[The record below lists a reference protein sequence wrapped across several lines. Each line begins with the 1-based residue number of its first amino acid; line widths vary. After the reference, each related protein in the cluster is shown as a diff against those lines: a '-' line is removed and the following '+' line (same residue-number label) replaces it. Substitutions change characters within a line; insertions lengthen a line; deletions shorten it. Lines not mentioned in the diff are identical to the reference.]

1 MRFDLP
7 TPEQIL
13 EELADKTATHIE
25 RLSPVAF
32 DNAFEELV
40 AYHRFLFALSASHGT
55 DQSAISFTEVSGGK
69 VFFPHEVWIRQ
80 YRRLYERAA
89 SCMPEDDHF
98 IRSLAY
104 TPIHLLPP
112 RTDAFLPVSVV
123 SAILDL
129 GPMMIHRLE
138 AWITKRTVIETE
150 KNEAAQ
156 PRLALAG
163 SDAKA
168 YANVLPKIMGAWE
181 RVLEHI
187 SLKYVWPDTNEQ
199 TERERWSLYQA
210 SWPLLWRH
218 LTNTAY
224 CLAITAWNEDERGT
238 RMFCEALVR
247 WPLNFEHKIF
257 NESEFQHQ
265 WLLYPTIFHL
275 DWTDASE
282 IASSLANE
290 YEPRPSPNQIFAN
303 AIRAAHHDVV
313 LLTAALLLFWTM
325 NDKHASDLGGR
336 SAKTLLFGD
345 PELSRIHSEANLNF
359 AFGPFFLNLIRL
371 EVAGDP
377 YNDDSYEAYLNRLI
391 HRLDNMTERR
401 VVPGRAFSPST
412 LDDRQGLAVA
422 VVTMLTAALS
432 EDLETKLSK
441 DIDML
446 AQEDKILPDGDG
458 SLRNVLRKFGRWDG
472 ILEHQKTQL
481 HDAIRLFVSD
491 ERKASRAIIRLREI
505 IKSTQSSIERA
516 RLSRLKTRRVDPQKL
531 ERIRV
536 GIESALLSEPMGEP
550 VFQNVPSE
558 VAAVDELAVLRE
570 LRFRQIRKAQLVEPP
585 METPSAS
592 FEESLIVRAKQV
604 ISTYVWEAF
613 YERSFELRPMDS
625 RLETQ
630 AFWDEISELVDQ
642 IGPHPVMAVSQRAEG
657 RNFRRFSL
665 GVGTDWPDLSFER
678 LPPGAPQAFYIGTV
692 GRVRIYGLQ
701 SPPGRAWLFS
711 ATALRNVRYAEIDG
725 PGRFV
730 DVAFEPTAGVEG
742 TLRVRVRQQCEW
754 RDSVGFE
761 LVLPET
767 DES

>member
-32 DNAFEELV
+32 DNAFEELI
-40 AYHRFLFALSASHGT
+40 AYHRFLFALSASHGP
-55 DQSAISFTEVSGGK
+55 DRSALSYAEVTGGK

-89 SCMPEDDHF
+89 NCMPEDDHF

-104 TPIHLLPP
+104 TPIQLLPP
-112 RTDAFLPVSVV
+112 RTDGVLPVSVV

-138 AWITKRTVIETE
+138 AWITKRTVIETA
-150 KNEAAQ
+150 KDEAAQ

-168 YANVLPKIMGAWE
+168 YANVLPKVMGAWE
-181 RVLEHI
+181 TLLEHI

-199 TERERWSLYQA
+199 TELERWSSYQA

-224 CLAITAWNEDERGT
+224 CLAITAWNEDEPGT

-257 NESEFQHQ
+257 NESELQHQ

-282 IASSLANE
+282 IASSLVHE

-313 LLTAALLLFWTM
+313 LLTAALLLFWTI
-325 NDKHASDLGGR
+325 NDKHASDIGGR

-345 PELSRIHSEANLNF
+345 PELSKIHSEANLNY

-377 YNDDSYEAYLNRLI
+377 YKDDSYEAYLNGFI
-391 HRLDNMTERR
+391 HHLDNMTERR
-401 VVPGRAFSPST
+401 VVPGRAFTPST
-412 LDDRQGLAVA
+412 VDDRKGLAVA
-422 VVTMLTAALS
+422 LVTMLTAALS

-441 DIDML
+441 HFDML
-446 AQEDKILPDGDG
+446 AQEEKILPDGDG
-458 SLRNVLRKFGRWDG
+458 SLRNLLREFGRWDG
-472 ILEHQKTQL
+472 ILEHQKTL
-481 HDAIRLFVSD
+481 LDDAIRLFVSD
-491 ERKASRAIIRLREI
+491 DRKATRATTKLREI
-505 IKSTQSSIERA
+505 IQSTQSRIERA
-516 RLSRLKTRRVDPQKL
+516 RLSRLKTRPVDPQRL
-531 ERIRV
+531 ERIRA
-536 GIESALLSEPMGEP
+536 GIESALLNEPMGEP
-550 VFQNVPSE
+550 VFRNVPSE
-558 VAAVDELAVLRE
+558 VASVNELAVSRQ
-570 LRFRQIRKAQLVEPP
+570 LRFHQIRKAQLVEPP
-585 METPSAS
+585 MESPSAN
-592 FEESLIVRAKQV
+592 FEDSLVARAKQV
-604 ISTYVWEAF
+604 IGAYVWEAF
-613 YERSFELRPMDS
+613 YERSHELRPMGS
-625 RLETQ
+625 GLETQ
-630 AFWDEISELVDQ
+630 TFWGDISKFVDQ
-642 IGPHPVMAVSQRAEG
+642 VGPYPVMAVSRRAEG
-657 RNFRRFSL
+657 RNLRRFFL
-665 GVGTDWPDLSFER
+665 DVGKDWPDLTFER
-678 LPPGAPQAFYIGTV
+678 LPPGAPHAFYIGTV
-692 GRVRIYGLQ
+692 GRVRVYGMQ
-701 SPPGRAWLFS
+701 SQPGRAWLFS
-711 ATALRNVRYAEIDG
+711 ATSLRTVRYAEIDA
-725 PGRFV
+725 PGRYV
-730 DVAFEPTAGVEG
+730 DVAYEPTAEVEG
-742 TLRVRVRQQCEW
+742 SLRVSVRQQCEW
-754 RDSVGFE
+754 TDSVGFE
-761 LVLPET
+761 LVLPEM
-767 DES
+767 DQR